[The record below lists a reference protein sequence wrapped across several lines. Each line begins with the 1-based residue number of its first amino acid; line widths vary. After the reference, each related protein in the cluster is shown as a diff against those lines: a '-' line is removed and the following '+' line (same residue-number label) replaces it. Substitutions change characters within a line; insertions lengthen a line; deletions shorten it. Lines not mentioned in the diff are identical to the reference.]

1 MNSVVQRAVQRAV
14 LSVGQLV
21 QWKAVCLADS
31 LGHWMALLMVC
42 HWVVKKAD
50 YLVDHWAIWKVYSTV
65 VLTASQK
72 AVL

>member
-1 MNSVVQRAVQRAV
+1 
-14 LSVGQLV
+14 
-21 QWKAVCLADS
+21 
-31 LGHWMALLMVC
+31 MALLMVC